1 MDLRNSLNALNAQLA
16 VQGTRLRI
24 EQRGQSLNL
33 RGPLPLRDEP
43 SKTKVQRISLGLR
56 ADAAGLQEARETLDQ
71 VQRQLDRERFNWED
85 WQTTP
90 RGSTGT
96 DADAAIGSFEQ
107 AFFNDPRRRRQPH
120 HLEWGLPPLSQTP
133 APPQR

>member
-33 RGPLPLRDEP
+33 RGPLPLREETSTP
-43 SKTKVQRISLGLR
+43 KVQRISLGLR
-56 ADAAGLQEARETLDQ
+56 ADAAGLQEAGETLDQ

-85 WQTTP
+85 WQTSP
-90 RGSTGT
+90 RGSCLLYTSPSPR
-96 DADAAIGSFEQ
+96 DATTSRMPSSA
-107 AFFNDPRRRRQPH
+107 
-120 HLEWGLPPLSQTP
+120 
-133 APPQR
+133 

>member
-1 MDLRNSLNALNAQLA
+1 MSVTRVNVILGAEASVMDLRNSLNALNAQLA

-56 ADAAGLQEARETLDQ
+56 ADALCL
-71 VQRQLDRERFNWED
+71 
-85 WQTTP
+85 
-90 RGSTGT
+90 
-96 DADAAIGSFEQ
+96 
-107 AFFNDPRRRRQPH
+107 
-120 HLEWGLPPLSQTP
+120 
-133 APPQR
+133 